1 MVPKPGDVV
10 LHRDLGRGRV
20 IVVTGGQVR
29 VKFEQA
35 TCWMWPEYLTKA
47 EVNDG
52 ANNFGRVHSGNVD
65 GGVLQPVPGGQRG
78 KPAGG
83 RGEKKGRRDC

>member
-1 MVPKPGDVV
+1 MQPKPGDVV
-10 LHRDLGRGRV
+10 MHRDLGRGKV

-35 TCWMWPEYLTKA
+35 TCWMWPEYLVKA
-47 EVNDG
+47 EVDDG
-52 ANNFGRVHSGNVD
+52 GGDHFGRVHRGNVD
-65 GGVLQPVPGGQRG
+65 GGVLQPVQGGQRG

-83 RGEKKGRRDC
+83 RGGQKKRR